1 MTTRCR
7 CCGQPL
13 PTLPDRLRRARHP
26 TLAAI
31 VEAVQIHGGAASME
45 QIVQH
50 VWRDDPDGGPLQ
62 PHANVHQ
69 AVKRGEDALA
79 ALGWSL
85 RTRRGPGAVWAL
97 EAS

>member
-1 MTTRCR
+1 MTARCP

-13 PTLPDRLRRARHP
+13 PTLPDQLRKARHSM
-26 TLAAI
+26 LAAV

-62 PHANVHQ
+62 PTATVHQ
-69 AVKRGEDALA
+69 AAKRGKDTLA

-85 RTRRGPGAVWAL
+85 RTRRGPGALWVL